1 MPYQLLTVEP
11 TKYNEIQPK
20 YNTVRMKVA
29 LHNQA
34 IRLLLQKIAPKTP
47 DAILIDQFTS
57 EKKLPYLSKNQKKSN
72 HRKIVFLQQKGSNI
86 I

>member
-57 EKKLPYLSKNQKKSN
+57 EKNYRTYLKSEKNQITEKL
-72 HRKIVFLQQKGSNI
+72 FLQQKGSNI